1 VCNNLLMPAG
11 SIRARVRAEMIG
23 EIKAIARRHLETDGA
38 NLSLRAVARDMGMVS
53 SALYRYFASRDDLL
67 TALILDAYNALGEAA
82 EAADAAV
89 TDRSQLRAR
98 WLATARGIR
107 GWALRTPAEYA
118 LLFGTP
124 VPGYAAPADTITAA
138 ARTPVVLIQILA
150 DGFASGALTARS
162 ALRLGAPAS
171 GPSMLAAAGQPGRPQ
186 AAGIA
191 ERLTGAVRADLGRA
205 RAGIAPELPDELM
218 LAGITAWVQLFGM
231 VSFELSGQFNNV
243 IEARAEFFDLQM
255 ELMADLIGL
264 LRLVDVSTR
273 RGCRTSRSP

>member
-1 VCNNLLMPAG
+1 MCDNLFMPAG
-11 SIRARVRAEMIG
+11 SIRARVRAEMIA
-23 EIKAIARRHLETDGA
+23 EIKTIARSHLETDGA
-38 NLSLRAVARDMGMVS
+38 NLSLRAVARDMGMAS

-138 ARTPVVLIQILA
+138 ARTPVVLIRILA
-150 DGFASGALTARS
+150 DGFASDALTGES
-162 ALRLGAPAS
+162 ALRIGAPAG
-171 GPSMLAAAGQPGRPQ
+171 GPGALAAASPASPASPARRPQ

-191 ERLTGAVRADLGRA
+191 ARLADAVRADLSRA
-205 RAGIAPELPDELM
+205 RGDIAPELPDELM
-218 LAGITAWVQLFGM
+218 LAGITGWVQLFGM

-243 IEARAEFFDLQM
+243 IEARAEFFGLQM
-255 ELMADLIGL
+255 EVMADLIGL
-264 LRLVDVSTR
+264 
-273 RGCRTSRSP
+273 

>member
-1 VCNNLLMPAG
+1 MPAG
-11 SIRARVRAEMIG
+11 SIRARVRAEMIA
-23 EIKAIARRHLETDGA
+23 EIKTIARRHLETDGA

-98 WLATARGIR
+98 WLATTCGIR

-138 ARTPVVLIQILA
+138 TRTPVVLIRILA
-150 DGFASGALTARS
+150 DGFASGALTGES
-162 ALRLGAPAS
+162 ALRIGARLGD
-171 GPSMLAAAGQPGRPQ
+171 
-186 AAGIA
+186 
-191 ERLTGAVRADLGRA
+191 AVRADLSRA
-205 RAGIAPELPDELM
+205 RGDIAPELPDELM
-218 LAGITAWVQLFGM
+218 LAGITGWVQLFGM

-243 IEARAEFFDLQM
+243 IEARAEFFGLQM
-255 ELMADLIGL
+255 EVMADLIGL
-264 LRLVDVSTR
+264 
-273 RGCRTSRSP
+273 

>member
-1 VCNNLLMPAG
+1 
-11 SIRARVRAEMIG
+11 MIA
-23 EIKAIARRHLETDGA
+23 EIKAVARRHLETDGA

-89 TDRSQLRAR
+89 TGRSQLRAR

-138 ARTPVVLIQILA
+138 ARTPVVLIRILA
-150 DGFASGALTARS
+150 DGFASGALTGES
-162 ALRLGAPAS
+162 ALRIGAPAG
-171 GPSMLAAAGQPGRPQ
+171 GPGALAVAGPARRPQ

-191 ERLTGAVRADLGRA
+191 ARLADAVRADLSRA
-205 RAGIAPELPDELM
+205 RGDIAPELPDELM
-218 LAGITAWVQLFGM
+218 LAGITAWIQLFGM

-243 IEARAEFFDLQM
+243 IEARAEFFGLQM
-255 ELMADLIGL
+255 EVMADLIGL
-264 LRLVDVSTR
+264 
-273 RGCRTSRSP
+273 

>member
-1 VCNNLLMPAG
+1 
-11 SIRARVRAEMIG
+11 
-23 EIKAIARRHLETDGA
+23 
-38 NLSLRAVARDMGMVS
+38 
-53 SALYRYFASRDDLL
+53 LYRYFASRDDLL

-138 ARTPVVLIQILA
+138 ARTPFVLIRILA
-150 DGFASGALTARS
+150 DGFASGALTGES
-162 ALRLGAPAS
+162 ALRVGAPAG
-171 GPSMLAAAGQPGRPQ
+171 GPAALAAAGPVRRPQ

-191 ERLTGAVRADLGRA
+191 ARLADAVRADLSRA
-205 RAGIAPELPDELM
+205 RGDIAPELPDELM

-243 IEARAEFFDLQM
+243 IEARAEFFGLQM
-255 ELMADLIGL
+255 EVMADLIGL
-264 LRLVDVSTR
+264 
-273 RGCRTSRSP
+273 

>member
-1 VCNNLLMPAG
+1 MPAG
-11 SIRARVRAEMIG
+11 SIRARVRAEMIA
-23 EIKAIARRHLETDGA
+23 EIKAVARRHLETDGA

-89 TDRSQLRAR
+89 TGRSQLRAR

-124 VPGYAAPADTITAA
+124 VPGYAAPADTIAAA
-138 ARTPVVLIQILA
+138 ARTPVVLIRILA
-150 DGFASGALTARS
+150 DGFASGALTGES
-162 ALRLGAPAS
+162 ALRVGAPAG
-171 GPSMLAAAGQPGRPQ
+171 GPGAAAAGPAGRPQ
-186 AAGIA
+186 AAGITA
-191 ERLTGAVRADLGRA
+191 GLSDAVRADLSRA
-205 RAGIAPELPDELM
+205 RGDIAPELPDELM
-218 LAGITAWVQLFGM
+218 LAGITGWVQLFGM

-243 IEARAEFFDLQM
+243 IEARAEFFGLQM
-255 ELMADLIGL
+255 EVMADLIGL
-264 LRLVDVSTR
+264 
-273 RGCRTSRSP
+273 

>member
-1 VCNNLLMPAG
+1 
-11 SIRARVRAEMIG
+11 MIA
-23 EIKAIARRHLETDGA
+23 EIKTIARRHLETDGA

-138 ARTPVVLIQILA
+138 TRTPVVLIRILA
-150 DGFASGALTARS
+150 DGFASGALTGES
-162 ALRLGAPAS
+162 ALRIGAPAG
-171 GPSMLAAAGQPGRPQ
+171 GPGALAAASPARRRTASRFPRANARVSGHQNKAKVPAPATHP
-186 AAGIA
+186 AA
-191 ERLTGAVRADLGRA
+191 T
-205 RAGIAPELPDELM
+205 
-218 LAGITAWVQLFGM
+218 
-231 VSFELSGQFNNV
+231 
-243 IEARAEFFDLQM
+243 
-255 ELMADLIGL
+255 
-264 LRLVDVSTR
+264 
-273 RGCRTSRSP
+273 

>member
-1 VCNNLLMPAG
+1 MPAG
-11 SIRARVRAEMIG
+11 SIRARVRAEMIA
-23 EIKAIARRHLETDGA
+23 EIKTIARRHLETDGA

-138 ARTPVVLIQILA
+138 TRTPVVLIRILA
-150 DGFASGALTARS
+150 DGFASGALTGES
-162 ALRLGAPAS
+162 ALRIGAPAS
-171 GPSMLAAAGQPGRPQ
+171 GPGALAAAGPARRPQ

-191 ERLTGAVRADLGRA
+191 ARLGDAVRADLSRA
-205 RAGIAPELPDELM
+205 RGDIAPGLPDELM
-218 LAGITAWVQLFGM
+218 LAGITGWVQLFGM

-243 IEARAEFFDLQM
+243 IEARAEFFGLQM
-255 ELMADLIGL
+255 EVMADLIGL
-264 LRLVDVSTR
+264 
-273 RGCRTSRSP
+273 